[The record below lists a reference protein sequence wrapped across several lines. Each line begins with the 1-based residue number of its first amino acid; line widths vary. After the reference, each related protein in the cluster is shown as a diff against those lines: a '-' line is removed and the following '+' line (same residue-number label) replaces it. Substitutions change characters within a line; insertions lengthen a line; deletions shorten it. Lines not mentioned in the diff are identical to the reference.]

1 MLSQHRTLTVLWDN
15 DGILV
20 DTEGLFFRATQAVLS
35 SVGVQLS
42 PAQFIEYSLK
52 RGESTFQLAAE
63 CGVSPDEINRL
74 RAQRDHLY
82 ADSLRTSECVITG
95 VEEALRRLHGHVR
108 MGVVTSSRR
117 VHFEIAHANSGLLGF
132 FDFVIARED
141 YEHSKPHPEPYLTAL
156 ESHQLW
162 PKDCVVVEDSERG
175 LAAATAAGLRCLVIP
190 NEWTRQGNFEAAWKT
205 VAGIADVPEEVFQ
218 LSRPARPSQN
228 G

>member
-1 MLSQHRTLTVLWDN
+1 VISQHRTLTVLWDN

-20 DTEGLFFRATQAVLS
+20 DTEGLFFRATQAVLN
-35 SVGVQLS
+35 SVGVELS
-42 PAQFIEYSLK
+42 PKQFIEYSLK
-52 RGESTFQLAAE
+52 RGESAFQLAAE
-63 CGVSPDEINRL
+63 RGISADEIDRL

-82 ADSLRTSECVITG
+82 ADSLRTSECVIKG

-117 VHFEIAHANSGLLGF
+117 VHFDIAHANSGLLGF

-141 YEHSKPHPEPYLTAL
+141 YEHSKPNPEPYLTAL
-156 ESHQLW
+156 ERHQLQ
-162 PKDCVVVEDSERG
+162 PEDCVVVEDSERG

-190 NEWTRQGNFEAAWKT
+190 NEWTRQGHFGTAWKI

-218 LSRPARPSQN
+218 LSRPVRPGQHD
-228 G
+228 